1 MLSILVAALLGS
13 FQAPTIQPAEDVVV
27 TARRLKEWRGNAQ
40 MRSGSVRCKTL
51 RSTGDTELDTIAC
64 DSLRWCM
71 VSLTPEAAFLQDK
84 KLPAAERARRTRLLN
99 DRLAACGEDQQ
110 QRRVAVLLDARAA
123 ARTK

>member
-1 MLSILVAALLGS
+1 MAALFAAALLAS
-13 FQAPTIQPAEDVVV
+13 LQAPTSHPAEDVVV

-40 MRSGSVRCKTL
+40 MRSGSVRCKTV
-51 RSTGDTELDTIAC
+51 RSTGDRELDAIAC
-64 DSLRWCM
+64 DSMRWCM
-71 VSLTPEAAFLQDK
+71 ISLTPEAAFLQDK
-84 KLPAAERARRTRLLN
+84 KLPVAERARRTRLLN

>member
-1 MLSILVAALLGS
+1 MVSILAAALFAS
-13 FQAPTIQPAEDVVV
+13 FEAPAIQPAEDVVV

-40 MRSGSVRCKTL
+40 VRSGSVRCKTV
-51 RSTGDTELDTIAC
+51 RSTGDRDLDAIAC

-71 VSLTPEAAFLQDK
+71 TSLTPEAAFLQDK
-84 KLPAAERARRTRLLN
+84 TLPAAERARRTRLLN

-110 QRRVAVLLDARAA
+110 QRRVAVFLDARAV